1 MNRKVELIWLLTSFI
16 AVTMPTQSSGE
27 KLYLDYQ
34 KQKVE
39 AAEILCHIDSA
50 VLPNK
55 SEKNGKATDARHRA
69 LDDKTTTCRVDTT
82 VIPNKPV
89 KNGKVTDVRFYTLEE
104 YERLFGL
111 RNPSD
116 EYFDTIYYV
125 YCDMPP
131 GPSSATVPSADGC
144 GLSPLCRRALPHRE
158 LLSVKTNVLFDFAYV
173 PAGYNRFCPIPN
185 IAVEYYPLHGHFT
198 FGASLDFPWWKDY
211 DAHKYMEVRNYQ
223 LEGRYY
229 FESGDI
235 SRRPVGEGPAFRHW
249 YVSAYVHT
257 FIYSVCINAAHG
269 YEGEGIGAGVG
280 TGYVLP
286 LGHHSRWRLELGLQ
300 VGFFRTRQ
308 DPYQWLCPIDP
319 DDDKQQYYYKWY
331 GNAST
336 FKRRQHRYNWFGP
349 TRIGITFSYDLF
361 RRKPHVANML
371 SH

>member
-1 MNRKVELIWLLTSFI
+1 MYIKVELILLLTSVI
-16 AVTMPTQSSGE
+16 AVAMHAQNSGK
-27 KLYLDYQ
+27 KLQLDFQ
-34 KQKVE
+34 QQRVE
-39 AAEILCHIDSA
+39 SGS
-50 VLPNK
+50 VM
-55 SEKNGKATDARHRA
+55 ARI
-69 LDDKTTTCRVDTT
+69 DTT
-82 VIPNKPV
+82 IIPNKPV
-89 KNGKVTDVRFYTLEE
+89 KSGKVTSVRFYTPEE
-104 YERLFGL
+104 YAKVSGI
-111 RNPSD
+111 RNPTD
-116 EYFDTIYYV
+116 EYFDTIYYIYEDRV
-125 YCDMPP
+125 VQPPSTPAPSPSNAVLPQSRPSMP
-131 GPSSATVPSADGC
+131 
-144 GLSPLCRRALPHRE
+144 RRE
-158 LLSVKTNVLFDFAYV
+158 LLSVKSNVLFDFAYV

-223 LEGRYY
+223 IEGRYY

-235 SRRPVGEGPAFRHW
+235 RQRPVGEGPAFRHW

-269 YEGEGIGAGVG
+269 YEGEGIGAGLG

-308 DPYQWLCPIDP
+308 DPYQWLCPVDP

-331 GNAST
+331 GDAST

-349 TRIGITFSYDLF
+349 TRVGITFSYDLF
-361 RRKPHVANML
+361 RRKPAKAGSLNDN
-371 SH
+371 